1 MWKDIYRTSS
11 RRVPS
16 FSLMFETSL
25 STGRRQSLNR
35 QRDTGHPGQHTLT
48 EAHKETGRRQLCF
61 PKIYT
66 ATCFCLPRDFQ
77 RLGDLQSVTF
87 PWNFLSAL
95 RQQSSTEQM
104 QTVPDGKREMEGA
117 VTLPGSVVHGNWNP
131 SEAPVPPSASG
142 LLRHQRLPMADV
154 LSIQHSAASPSACLA
169 QKTAVKG
176 PCSSSDRGLSARLSH
191 ETPSHL
197 ALRSREIWLTLHKK
211 RAQGF

>member
-1 MWKDIYRTSS
+1 M
-11 RRVPS
+11 
-16 FSLMFETSL
+16 
-25 STGRRQSLNR
+25 
-35 QRDTGHPGQHTLT
+35 
-48 EAHKETGRRQLCF
+48 F
-61 PKIYT
+61 PKDLHCNVLLS
-66 ATCFCLPRDFQ
+66 AERLPAIRGFAERDFSMEFPLGVPAAEEQ
-77 RLGDLQSVTF
+77 R
-87 PWNFLSAL
+87 
-95 RQQSSTEQM
+95 
-104 QTVPDGKREMEGA
+104 QTVPNGKREMEGA